1 MKWQRGRSIHEI
13 ARGEEERTVQ
23 LGNGMND
30 FIEIPLVVED
40 DREVATILIDGVS
53 YHFERLKRETL
64 LSEYRVD
71 TDPDYEPQTD
81 AEGYCYIL
89 APFCE

>member
-1 MKWQRGRSIHEI
+1 MGQIM
-13 ARGEEERTVQ
+13 EEQRTVQ

-30 FIEIPLVVED
+30 FIEIPLDVED
-40 DREVATILIDGVS
+40 GREVGMVLIDGVF
-53 YHFERLKRETL
+53 YHFERIKKETL

-71 TDPDYEPQTD
+71 NDPDYDPQTD

-89 APFCE
+89 APFCK

>member
-1 MKWQRGRSIHEI
+1 MKE
-13 ARGEEERTVQ
+13 ARTVQ
-23 LGNGMND
+23 LGNGLND
-30 FIEIPLVVED
+30 SIEIPLVVED
-40 DREVATILIDGVS
+40 DREVGTVLIDGVFC
-53 YHFERLKRETL
+53 HFERIKKETL

-71 TDPDYEPQTD
+71 NDPDYEPQTD

>member
-1 MKWQRGRSIHEI
+1 MKEKRS
-13 ARGEEERTVQ
+13 VQ
-23 LGNGMND
+23 LGNGLND
-30 FIEIPLVVED
+30 FIEIPLVAED
-40 DREVATILIDGVS
+40 GREVGTVLIDGVF

-71 TDPDYEPQTD
+71 ADPDYDPQTD
-81 AEGYCYIL
+81 TDGYCYIL

>member
-1 MKWQRGRSIHEI
+1 MK
-13 ARGEEERTVQ
+13 ERTVQ

-40 DREVATILIDGVS
+40 DREVGTVLIDGVS

-71 TDPDYEPQTD
+71 NDPDYEPQTD
-81 AEGYCYIL
+81 EEGYCYIL

>member
-1 MKWQRGRSIHEI
+1 
-13 ARGEEERTVQ
+13 
-23 LGNGMND
+23 MND

-40 DREVATILIDGVS
+40 DREVGTVLIDGIF
-53 YHFERLKRETL
+53 YHFERIKKEAL

-89 APFCE
+89 APFSK